1 MKTVTLQ
8 GPVVV
13 IPEKDYQNFID
24 RLTRLEK
31 MVSHLVTALE
41 DREDIQYMREAEAEY
56 QAGDTSSFAD
66 LLEEV
71 KAEAAG

>member
-41 DREDIQYMREAEAEY
+41 DREDIKYKREAEAEY

-66 LLEEV
+66 MLEEV

>member
-1 MKTVTLQ
+1 
-8 GPVVV
+8 VV